1 MKKTHAFLT
10 ALLVMAVLFA
20 SCSHGGGSSDSD
32 GAAKTQAVEVTL
44 TLGGEAENVIQKA
57 MALDINDDSLTY
69 WIKAEPQWTN
79 NTETIHNGKTT
90 SFTEIQNYAAEVSL
104 GKFTPGVWKFSAQI
118 KNGANIAYEG
128 DTTVVISPAN
138 NDVTINMQIYGHG
151 STGSITIKVAVP
163 TVETTKVFVSY
174 DGATA
179 VEITNPTP
187 IAHTI
192 VDQAGVTTTYNAQS
206 GEGLAGK
213 NWTYFTTSKADL
225 STGNHTVAL
234 IYKDGDSVIGGYGP
248 KAFTVRNGDAFR
260 LYGTIQNGPWEE
272 GSLTLV
278 MPVVELAVSE
288 ITYTTGTASITT
300 IAGATYA
307 WYVNGQ
313 AATAATN
320 SNSYA
325 FGTNYKTPGEYDIRV
340 VVTKGDA
347 IGDAEYHV
355 TIPEN

>member
-1 MKKTHAFLT
+1 MKKTNVLLT

-20 SCSHGGGSSDSD
+20 SCSNGGSSGDSD
-32 GAAKTQAVEVTL
+32 GSAKTQAVEVTMS
-44 TLGGEAENVIQKA
+44 LGGEATNIAQRA
-57 MALDINDDSLTY
+57 MALDINADSLTY

-79 NTETIHNGKTT
+79 NTEAIHNGKTT
-90 SFTEIQNYAAEVSL
+90 SFTQINTYVDEVSL
-104 GKFTPGVWKFSAQI
+104 GLFTPGVWKFSAQI
-118 KNGANIAYEG
+118 KNGGNLAYEG
-128 DTTVVISPAN
+128 ETTAVISPTN
-138 NDVTINMQIYGHG
+138 HDVTINMEIYDHG
-151 STGSITIKVAVP
+151 SKGSITIKVAVP
-163 TVETTKVFVSY
+163 TVKNTKVFVSY

-179 VEITNPTP
+179 QEITNPAADT
-187 IAHTI
+187 T
-192 VDQAGVTTTYNAQS
+192 VSTAGVTS
-206 GEGLAGK
+206 DSD

-225 STGNHTVAL
+225 STGKHTVAL
-234 IYKDGDSVIGGYGP
+234 IYKDGDSIISGYGP

-260 LYGTIQNGPWEE
+260 LFGTIQNGTWEE

-278 MPVVELAVSE
+278 MPTVELALGN
-288 ITYTTGTASITT
+288 ITYSAGSASIS
-300 IAGATYA
+300 AVSGNGVTYA

-313 AATAATN
+313 AAIAATN